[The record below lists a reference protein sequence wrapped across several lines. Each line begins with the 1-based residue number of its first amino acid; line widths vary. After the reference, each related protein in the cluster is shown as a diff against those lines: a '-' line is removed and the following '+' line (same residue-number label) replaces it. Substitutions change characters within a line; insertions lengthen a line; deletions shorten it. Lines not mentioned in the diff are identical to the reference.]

1 MTAVSSTTLI
11 ADARRYADQRQSTF
25 FTDSEVR
32 RIINQQIAE
41 YYDLLVSVRGHE
53 YYATSDEI
61 TLSAGTTAYS
71 LPADFYQMLSVDL
84 VWASDDREP
93 IPALNHQQDIH
104 RYLNRDDWARYSGKA
119 YRLRGPQIDFYPTP
133 NAAATVE
140 IHYVPLPTLFE
151 DEGGPAD
158 FDFVNGWEKL
168 VTLGAAIEMLE
179 IEEAGTGSRLHSL
192 YDRQYE
198 RIKQMAAD
206 RDAANEI
213 EVRDVYVRRWR
224 MYPPADGTTQ

>member
-119 YRLRGPQIDFYPTP
+119 YRLNGSANRGSRSSGSSVSACRKAIRSSRCARVSVNPRHIHQTGRLSRRAVAQRPEIPQPRGPTRSAASRRHDP
-133 NAAATVE
+133 NRT
-140 IHYVPLPTLFE
+140 
-151 DEGGPAD
+151 
-158 FDFVNGWEKL
+158 
-168 VTLGAAIEMLE
+168 
-179 IEEAGTGSRLHSL
+179 
-192 YDRQYE
+192 
-198 RIKQMAAD
+198 
-206 RDAANEI
+206 
-213 EVRDVYVRRWR
+213 
-224 MYPPADGTTQ
+224 